1 MKDVDN
7 VNKTM
12 RMIEEVIVTEK
23 PMFSTSL
30 LRRWGW
36 KDVAAAYPFRGN

>member
-23 PMFSTSL
+23 PMFSLPS
-30 LRRWGW
+30 
-36 KDVAAAYPFRGN
+36 F